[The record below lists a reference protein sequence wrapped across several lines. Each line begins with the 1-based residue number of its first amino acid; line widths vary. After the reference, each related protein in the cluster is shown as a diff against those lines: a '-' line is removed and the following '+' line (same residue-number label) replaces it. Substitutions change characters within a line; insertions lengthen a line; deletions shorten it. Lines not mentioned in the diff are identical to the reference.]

1 MEPVPVVEWVFFPL
15 DEQLELAAGSLT
27 PTQEEHLVHLAAWM
41 PFACAA
47 QMLQALTG
55 VQVSEATV
63 RRHSEQ
69 AGQIAEAVQNERPP
83 QPSASPSLAAPAQV
97 VLSADGAFVPL
108 VGGVWAEV
116 RTVAIGEVKAQGE
129 QAHTTKLSYF
139 SRMTDA
145 ATFRELA
152 GGELQ
157 RRQVEEAGQVAAVMD
172 GATWLQELA
181 DLYRSDAVRILD
193 FPHAAQRISAILETV
208 QQSGHRLPKDA
219 LSRCLHLLKHQGPLP
234 VLRWVRHLSR
244 GLLDEGTMREDVA
257 YLHKRE
263 ASMQY
268 PCYRQAGWPIG
279 SGMVESANKL
289 VVQARLKGS
298 GMHWAGRHVN
308 PMLAL
313 RNAVCND
320 RWAETWQRSSA
331 ASLAHHHHAR
341 LAQAQMRQQQ
351 AIQRFLLAWM
361 RFLLPRPAPRAP
373 QPPLSSPPLLPPEPP
388 RRVAGRPTAHHPWKR
403 AVVPCPKGSA
413 KL

>member
-1 MEPVPVVEWVFFPL
+1 MRRGL
-15 DEQLELAAGSLT
+15 LE
-27 PTQEEHLVHLAAWM
+27 
-41 PFACAA
+41 
-47 QMLQALTG
+47 ALTG

-69 AGQIAEAVQNERPP
+69 AGKIVEAVQNELPH
-83 QPSASPSLAAPAQV
+83 QPSAPSSPAAPAQV

-116 RTVAIGEVKAQGE
+116 RTMAIGEVTVQGG
-129 QAHTTKLSYF
+129 QTRTTKLSYF

-152 GGELQ
+152 GGEVQ

-172 GATWLQELA
+172 GATWLQEIA
-181 DLYRSDAVRILD
+181 DLYRPDAVRILD

-208 QQSGHRLPKDA
+208 QQSGHRLPADA
-219 LSRCLHLLKHQGPLP
+219 FSRCLHLLKHHGPAP

-244 GLLDEGTMREDVA
+244 GLLEVGTLREDVA

-263 ASMQY
+263 ASLQY
-268 PCYRQAGWPIG
+268 PCYREAGWPIG

-289 VVQARLKGS
+289 VVQARLKGA

-320 RWAETWQRSSA
+320 RWAETWERSSA
-331 ASLAHHHHAR
+331 ASLAHRRNAR
-341 LAQAQMRQQQ
+341 LAQAQERQQQ
-351 AIQRFLLAWM
+351 ATQRFLLAWM
-361 RFLLPRPAPRAP
+361 RFLLPRSAPRAP
-373 QPPLSSPPLLPPEPP
+373 QPQPSSPPFLPPEPP
-388 RRVAGRPTAHHPWKR
+388 RRVAGRPSAHHPWKR